1 MISAILDHK
10 LDVSWRIT
18 AGAWL
23 MLVAITFSGYAPYLN
38 HGDWTLAGVLA
49 NICGVNLAE
58 EGIIGA
64 LALLTSWLVMLA
76 AMMGPVAFSSLKHN
90 QRISYMA
97 VLGYATTWSVVGIAL
112 HGFGYVLPLVA
123 KNSDWLYFNGWSI
136 GASTLLIIGFF
147 QFSQL
152 KSAPTSICSLCSLGV
167 SQSQF
172 TLGLRYGVDCARCC
186 GLLMCLMFVFFPGN
200 LFWMATITVLII
212 LDRGMF
218 GLPPRRREVG
228 VTLIVAACT
237 LTAVQSI

>member
-1 MISAILDHK
+1 MATAILNHK
-10 LDVSWRIT
+10 LDACWRIT

-49 NICGVNLAE
+49 DICGINLAE

-64 LALLTSWLVMLA
+64 LALLASWLLMLA

-90 QRISYMA
+90 QKISYMA
-97 VLGYATTWSVVGIAL
+97 VLGYAIIWSVVGIAL
-112 HGFGYVLPLVA
+112 HGFGYVLQLA
-123 KNSDWLYFNGWSI
+123 ARNSDWFYFNGWSI
-136 GASTLLIIGFF
+136 GASTLLIIGLF
-147 QFSQL
+147 QFSRL
-152 KSAPTSICSLCSLGV
+152 KSAPTSICSLCRAGV

-172 TLGLRYGVDCARCC
+172 TLGLRHGVDCARCC

-200 LFWMATITVLII
+200 LFWMAIITVLIL

-218 GLPPRRREVG
+218 GLPALRQEIG
-228 VTLIVAACT
+228 VALIVAACT
-237 LTAVQSI
+237 LTVAQSI